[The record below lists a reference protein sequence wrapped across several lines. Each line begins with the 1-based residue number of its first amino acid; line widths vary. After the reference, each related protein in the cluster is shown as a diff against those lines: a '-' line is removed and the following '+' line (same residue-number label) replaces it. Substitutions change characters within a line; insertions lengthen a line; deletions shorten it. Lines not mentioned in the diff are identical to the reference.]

1 MHRRIERL
9 KYSDK
14 IYKQNDFQN
23 LVTPTTDFLPYHF
36 SELQNA
42 LKKCI
47 FAFFP
52 CLQNKHINTLIIMKH
67 FPASELI
74 INGDGSIFHLHL
86 KPEQLADNVILVGD
100 PGRVALVAAY
110 FDTQECSVSSREFN
124 TITGTYKGKHI
135 SVISTGIGTDNIDI
149 VMNELDALSNI
160 DLETRTEKKEFRQLT
175 IIRIGTSGGMQPEI
189 PLGSFLISEKSIGF
203 DGMLNFYAGRDSV
216 SDLAFEESMKEQLN
230 WNPQW
235 AAPYVVDADEELVKR
250 IGKNDMLLGTTI
262 SANGFYGPQGR
273 VLRIDLADMKINDKI
288 ENFRFGKYKITN
300 YEMEGSAIAGLAKLM
315 GHKAMTVCCIIA
327 NRRVEAA
334 NTDYKPYIEKLVTTV
349 LDRI

>member
-1 MHRRIERL
+1 MQI
-9 KYSDK
+9 
-14 IYKQNDFQN
+14 
-23 LVTPTTDFLPYHF
+23 DFL
-36 SELQNA
+36 N
-42 LKKCI
+42 
-47 FAFFP
+47 
-52 CLQNKHINTLIIMKH
+52 MKH
-67 FPASELI
+67 FPPSELI

-100 PGRVALVAAY
+100 PGRVELVASY

-124 TITGTYKGKHI
+124 TITGTYKGKRI

-149 VMNELDALSNI
+149 VMNELDALANI
-160 DLETRTEKKEFRQLT
+160 NLETRTEKPELRQLT
-175 IIRIGTSGGMQPEI
+175 VVRIGTSGGMQPDI

-216 SDLAFEESMKEQLN
+216 SDLGFEEAMKKHLV
-230 WNPQW
+230 WNPQL
-235 AAPYVVDADEELVKR
+235 AAPYVVDADKELIER
-250 IGKNDMLLGTTI
+250 IGQDDMLRGVTI

-273 VLRIDLADMKINDKI
+273 VLRIDLADMQLNDKI
-288 ENFRFGKYKITN
+288 ESFRYNNYKITN

-334 NTDYKPYIEKLVTTV
+334 NTDYKPYIEKLVQTV